1 MLSFCRMDKL
11 LPLRTKRLLL
21 REFTAED
28 EPALFYLL
36 RDERANTF
44 LPWYPARN
52 VADAETFLRS
62 RFLPENNAFRAAI
75 CLQNDDSLIGYA
87 CVSPEEAHDFGY
99 GLRSDQWGKGYATE
113 ACTAVVRELSSSR
126 RYPFITATHDVL
138 NPQSGRV
145 MQKIGMTYRYSYK
158 ELWQPKNIPVV
169 FRMYQLD
176 FADGAETYLGYRDTF
191 PQHWIEKL

>member
-21 REFTAED
+21 REFTA
-28 EPALFYLL
+28 
-36 RDERANTF
+36 
-44 LPWYPARN
+44 
-52 VADAETFLRS
+52 
-62 RFLPENNAFRAAI
+62 
-75 CLQNDDSLIGYA
+75 GYA
-87 CVSPEEAHDFGY
+87 CVSPDEAHDFGY

-113 ACTAVVRELSSSR
+113 ACTAVVRELRSSR
-126 RYPFITATHDVL
+126 PYPFITATHDVL